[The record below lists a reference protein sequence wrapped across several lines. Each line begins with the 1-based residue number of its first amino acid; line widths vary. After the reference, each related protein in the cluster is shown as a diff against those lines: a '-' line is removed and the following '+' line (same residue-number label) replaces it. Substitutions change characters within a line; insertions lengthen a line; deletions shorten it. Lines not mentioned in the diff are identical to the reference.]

1 MAKQLTV
8 DQLREKAA
16 QGLALNAE
24 AQAAVEAD
32 DARIREEQREQA
44 HAKRVTELLDL
55 APKQRAA
62 LAEAQAEVR
71 SAIHT
76 LVTAIPKAR
85 EARDTYE
92 ATARLLRSAGES
104 APQIPFLQVAAIE
117 DSGLRHDLEALR
129 IYVQSRF

>member
-1 MAKQLTV
+1 MTLSIEE
-8 DQLREKAA
+8 LREKAA

-24 AQAAVEAD
+24 AAALVAAD
-32 DARIREEQREQA
+32 EQRIRKEQIERG

-62 LAEAQAEVR
+62 LAEAESEVR

-76 LVTAIPKAR
+76 LVQAIPRAR

-92 ATARLLRSAGES
+92 ATARPLRAADEN
-104 APQIPFLQVAAIE
+104 APQIPYLQVAAIE